1 MAPTHLVAR
10 ASLASRVCLVAGQE
24 GVGHTADGTGEA
36 GALAGLE
43 EHDDNDCQTAEK
55 LQDRDDER

>member
-10 ASLASRVCLVAGQE
+10 AQLGVQSLGPVAGQE

-43 EHDDNDCQTAEK
+43 EHDDNDCQTAGEAAGS
-55 LQDRDDER
+55 

>member
-10 ASLASRVCLVAGQE
+10 ASLASRVLALLRE